1 MDIRREALIGEIA
14 RLEQALGGERD
25 ALRRA
30 IDGRH
35 RQALRLNL
43 AAAHEALGDLYRR
56 LHALDTTDT
65 AADTLL
71 YVIESPARAWDT
83 R

>member
-1 MDIRREALIGEIA
+1 MDTRREALVGEIA
-14 RLEQALGGERD
+14 RLEQALVAERD

-30 IDGRH
+30 GDGRR

-56 LHALDTTDT
+56 LHALDTAGTVGDG
-65 AADTLL
+65 LL
-71 YVIESPARAWDT
+71 YIIDRSPHAWDA